1 MVEIPQSTG
10 KAYDRG
16 KICLRSEHMD
26 SFCENMPM
34 MRLNFNS
41 TCTYNHTMYKPAQ
54 VKKGTDLHVFQLE

>member
-1 MVEIPQSTG
+1 
-10 KAYDRG
+10 
-16 KICLRSEHMD
+16 
-26 SFCENMPM
+26 M